1 MLPYWFEAVKKKKK
15 KKKVGMGASR
25 HYLPQCMY
33 AHSRPNF
40 CNPTVVHQAS
50 LSMGFQARILEW
62 VAMPS
67 FRDLPSPW
75 EWLNKFQGYRAL
87 SLRSRKQVSAFTRSG
102 FSLLSKDSCVIEGA
116 AAVRET
122 HDSFC
127 QAQIGSESGVFSTW
141 GMATCPA
148 PWLITPPSGLP
159 AAGCWTL
166 G

>member
-15 KKKVGMGASR
+15 KKGGEGCFS
-25 HYLPQCMY
+25 
-33 AHSRPNF
+33 
-40 CNPTVVHQAS
+40 S
-50 LSMGFQARILEW
+50 LSTAMHVCSFMSKFLQPDCSPPGFSVHGIPGKNTGVGCHALL
-62 VAMPS
+62 
-67 FRDLPSPW
+67 RDLPSPW
-75 EWLNKFQGYRAL
+75 GWLNKFQGYRAL

-102 FSLLSKDSCVIEGA
+102 FSLLSKDSCVIGGA

>member
-1 MLPYWFEAVKKKKK
+1 MLPYWFSAVKKKQWGRG
-15 KKKVGMGASR
+15 VLLIIIYHNA
-25 HYLPQCMY
+25 CMLSHVQIF
-33 AHSRPNF
+33 ATLW
-40 CNPTVVHQAS
+40 TVAYQAP
-50 LSMGFQARILEW
+50 LSMGLQARILEW

-75 EWLNKFQGYRAL
+75 EWLSNFQGYRAL
-87 SLRSRKQVSAFTRSG
+87 RLRSRKQASAFTRSG

-116 AAVRET
+116 AAARET

-148 PWLITPPSGLP
+148 SWLITPPSGLP